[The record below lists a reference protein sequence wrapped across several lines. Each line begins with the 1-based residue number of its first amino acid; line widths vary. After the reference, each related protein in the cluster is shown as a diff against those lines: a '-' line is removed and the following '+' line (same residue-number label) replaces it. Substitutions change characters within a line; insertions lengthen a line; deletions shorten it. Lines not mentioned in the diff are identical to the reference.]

1 MPEIRITFTGLIA
14 IVVGLIT
21 TITGLVFVIII
32 TRILDPT
39 DFGTWAVISAMFL
52 SVLNIEPI
60 ISYWA
65 TREISRGIESAKTAI
80 FANGILSSIAVVV
93 FLIIAYVMGTN
104 TNTDLQTILAA
115 SLLVPLIFLNK
126 ILTAINLGWKPHVV
140 SYSLLVYGIIQIPM
154 ALIFVYYL
162 DLGIFGIFYAVGI
175 ANLASIIL
183 LTIYGWE
190 KIKSNFE
197 KKFLKKWFK
206 FSWLPFY
213 PGIAGMIHSYDVI
226 LFSLIVGTVEGIAF
240 WAVATL
246 LPTIVSN
253 AGHISSAVYPK
264 LLKEGKIENL
274 QQNITLIFYFG
285 FPLSAIAIVF
295 AKPGLFILNPI
306 YEIVFPIVIIL
317 TFWTFLN
324 TLSTVF
330 QNILKGTE
338 IVDVDENNGFM
349 AHIKS
354 KLIFLPTLL
363 LVQYIIYISALAIML
378 FFTYSTS
385 SQFEL
390 LLHWSLIYLLIQI
403 PFTLYHYIMVRKET
417 QISFEFNKIIKYF
430 LISLVVFSSMYF
442 IIEQFLNYENNIFI
456 FIPNVLFFVMIGI
469 SAYIGISFLIDDRIK
484 QLVLSVIKEIKK

>member
-1 MPEIRITFTGLIA
+1 LPEIRITFTGLIA
-14 IVVGLIT
+14 IVTGLIT
-21 TITGLVFVIII
+21 TVTGLVFVLII
-32 TRILDPT
+32 TRILDPV
-39 DFGTWAVISAMFL
+39 DFGTWGVISIMFL
-52 SVLNIEPI
+52 SVLQIEPI
-60 ISYWA
+60 VSYWT
-65 TREISRGIESAKTAI
+65 TREISRGVESAKTAI
-80 FANGILSSIAVVV
+80 FANGILSSIAIVG
-93 FLIIAYVMGTN
+93 FLIIAYLMGTN
-104 TNTDLQTILAA
+104 TDTDLQTILTA
-115 SLLVPLIFLNK
+115 SLLIPLIFLNK

-140 SYSLLVYGIIQIPM
+140 SYGLLVYSITQIPM

-162 DLGIFGIFYAVGI
+162 DLGVYGIFYAVGV
-175 ANLASIIL
+175 ANLASIIV
-183 LTIYGWE
+183 LTISGWE
-190 KIKSNFE
+190 KIKNSFQKN
-197 KKFLKKWFK
+197 FLKKWIK

-213 PGIAGMIHSYDVI
+213 PGIAGILHSYDVI
-226 LFSLIVGTVEGIAF
+226 IFSLIAGTVEGIAF
-240 WAVATL
+240 WVVALL
-246 LPTIVSN
+246 LPNIVAN
-253 AGHISSAVYPK
+253 AGHVSSAVYPK
-264 LLKEGKIENL
+264 LLKEGKIDNL

-295 AKPGLFILNPI
+295 AKPGLFILNPV
-306 YEIVFPIVIIL
+306 YQIVFPIVIIL
-317 TFWTFLN
+317 TVWTFLN

-338 IVDVDENNGFM
+338 TVDLDEKNGFI
-349 AHIKS
+349 AHVKS
-354 KLIFLPTLL
+354 KLFLLPTLL
-363 LVQYIIYISALAIML
+363 LIQYTIYISVLTIML
-378 FFTYSTS
+378 FFTHSTS

-390 LLHWSLIYLLIQI
+390 LLYWSLIYLSIQI